1 MIKREKTVG
10 FQIRTLN
17 NLIKRDV
24 EKSKSEILGNSTGV
38 HGWAIGYLYENSDR
52 EIFQKDFETHFSIRR
67 STATKMLQLMEKNG
81 LVIRVPVETDARM
94 KKIVLTEKAIDIHK
108 KIIKDIKDREKRL
121 TQGVTKEELDVFFSV
136 INKIKTNLEE
146 NND

>member
-1 MIKREKTVG
+1 MIKREKMVG
-10 FQIRTLN
+10 FQLRTLN

-121 TQGVTKEELDVFFSV
+121 TKGVTKEELDIFFSV
-136 INKIKTNLEE
+136 TNRIKANLEE

>member
-1 MIKREKTVG
+1 MIKREKMVG
-10 FQIRTLN
+10 FQLRTLN

-24 EKSKSEILGNSTGV
+24 EKSKNEILGNSTGV

-121 TQGVTKEELDVFFSV
+121 TQGVTKEELDIFFSV
-136 INKIKTNLEE
+136 TNRIKANLEE

>member
-1 MIKREKTVG
+1 MIKREKMVG
-10 FQIRTLN
+10 FQLRTLN

-121 TQGVTKEELDVFFSV
+121 TQGVTKEELDIFFSV
-136 INKIKTNLEE
+136 TNRIKANLEE